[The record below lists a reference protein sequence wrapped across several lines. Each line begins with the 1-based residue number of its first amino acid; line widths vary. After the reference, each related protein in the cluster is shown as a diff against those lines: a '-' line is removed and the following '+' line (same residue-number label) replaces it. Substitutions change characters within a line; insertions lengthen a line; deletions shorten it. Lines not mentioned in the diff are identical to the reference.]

1 MPTREEIT
9 YFGAGPASLP
19 TTVLQNASSAIL
31 NFQNTGLGLA
41 EHSHRSAL
49 SNDIL
54 AATENSLR
62 SLLSIPEDYAVLFMQ
77 GGGTTQFSAVA
88 YNLLGYWV
96 QTQLNKANGD
106 IEVVREKLKKAKM
119 DYVVTGGWSQKGSEE
134 AKRLFGDGIVNVV
147 TDSKKGFGEYCG
159 IEEEKKWKRTAGEDN
174 VFTYY
179 CDNETVDGVEFP
191 GFPKSLEGGVVA
203 ADMSSNIL
211 SRRVDVSKF
220 HIIFAGAQKNI
231 GTTGLTI
238 VILKSAILQ
247 TQPTPATLRALYL
260 PIPPIMMSY
269 PILAKNNSLYN
280 TLPIFDVWIAGEVMK
295 ELVAAGGLAK
305 QEDVANR
312 KAGKIYAAVARAP
325 GIFKVVPLEGA
336 RSRMNI
342 CVRAQPAELEGVFLK
357 GAEERGLLGLKG
369 HRSVG
374 GIRISNCMPC
384 FTSLFSCILWLTWK
398 PADNSITE
406 AGVDKLVQYIDEF
419 VQKNA

>member
-1 MPTREEIT
+1 MPARDEIT

-49 SNDIL
+49 SHGIL
-54 AATENSLR
+54 ASTESSLR
-62 SLLSIPEDYAVLFMQ
+62 TLLSIPEDYTVLFMQ
-77 GGGTTQFSAVA
+77 GGGTTQFSAVV
-88 YNLLGYWV
+88 YNLLGYW
-96 QTQLNKANGD
+96 A
-106 IEVVREKLKKAKM
+106 RM

-134 AKRLFGDGIVNVV
+134 ARRLFGEEKVNVV
-147 TDSKKGFGEYCG
+147 TDSRKVFGRYCG
-159 IEEEKKWKRTAGEDN
+159 IEEEKGWKRTEGEER

-191 GFPKSLEGGVVA
+191 GFPRSLEGGVVV

-220 HIIFAGAQKNI
+220 HVIFAGAQKNI
-231 GTTGLTI
+231 GITGLTI
-238 VILKSAILQ
+238 VVLKSSILQ
-247 TQPTPATLRALYL
+247 IQPTPGTLRALGL
-260 PIPPIMMSY
+260 PVPPVMMSY
-269 PILAKNNSLYN
+269 PSLAKHNSLYN

-305 QEDVANR
+305 QEEVANR
-312 KAGKIYAAVARAP
+312 KAERLYAALGRAP

-342 CVRAQPAELEGVFLK
+342 CVRAHPAELEGVFLR

-374 GIRISNCMPC
+374 GIRISNY
-384 FTSLFSCILWLTWK
+384 
-398 PADNSITE
+398 NSITE
-406 AGVDKLVQYIDEF
+406 ASVDKLVQYIDEF

>member
-19 TTVLQNASSAIL
+19 TTVLQNASTAIL

-54 AATENSLR
+54 ATTESSLR
-62 SLLSIPEDYAVLFMQ
+62 SLLSIPENYTVLFMQ
-77 GGGTTQFSAVA
+77 GGGTTQFSAVP

-96 QTQLNKANGD
+96 QTQLDKAGGD
-106 IEVVREKLKKAKM
+106 IGVVRERLKKARM
-119 DYVVTGGWSQKGSEE
+119 DYVVTGGWSQKGGEE
-134 AKRLFGDGIVNVV
+134 ARRLFGEEKVNVV
-147 TDSKKGFGEYCG
+147 TDSKRVFGRYGG
-159 IEEEKKWKRTAGEDN
+159 IEEEEGWKKTEGEERI
-174 VFTYY
+174 FTYY

-191 GFPKSLEGGVVA
+191 GFPRGLEGGIVA

-238 VILKSAILQ
+238 AVLKSSILQ
-247 TQPTPATLRALYL
+247 TQPTPATLRALGL
-260 PIPPIMMSY
+260 PIPPVMMSY
-269 PILAKNNSLYN
+269 PILAKHNSLYN
-280 TLPIFDVWIAGEVMK
+280 TLPIFDVWVAGEVMK
-295 ELVAAGGLAK
+295 GLVAAGGLAK
-305 QEDVANR
+305 QEEVANR
-312 KAGKIYAAVARAP
+312 KAERLYAALGGAP

-342 CVRAQPAELEGVFLK
+342 CVRTQPEELEGVFLK

-374 GIRISNCMPC
+374 GIRISNY
-384 FTSLFSCILWLTWK
+384 
-398 PADNSITE
+398 NSITDSS
-406 AGVDKLVQYIDEF
+406 VDRLVQYIDEF
-419 VQKNA
+419 VQKNS